1 MIEIQIWAEKYD
13 ETIFELTKFL
23 AFILILIKI
32 SYFCEHNVFESLFKI
47 MVSTTFSEIT
57 VQIIQSF
64 GMLLSNLQKPT
75 NICKILHII
84 IFFLNY
90 LKKDYLLS
98 TKIITQTLLWKFD
111 FQNEE
116 IVEYYINFLKGLALK
131 VHNGPIQFF
140 FNEVFTQFLFYVF

>member
-1 MIEIQIWAEKYD
+1 
-13 ETIFELTKFL
+13 
-23 AFILILIKI
+23 
-32 SYFCEHNVFESLFKI
+32 
-47 MVSTTFSEIT
+47 MVSTTFAEIT

-75 NICKILHII
+75 NICKYYII
-84 IFFLNY
+84 YIKNDF

-98 TKIITQTLLWKFD
+98 TKIIAQTLLWKFD

-131 VHNGPIQFF
+131 MHNGPIQFF
-140 FNEVFTQFLFYVF
+140 FNEVFLIYLFFSLKIKEI